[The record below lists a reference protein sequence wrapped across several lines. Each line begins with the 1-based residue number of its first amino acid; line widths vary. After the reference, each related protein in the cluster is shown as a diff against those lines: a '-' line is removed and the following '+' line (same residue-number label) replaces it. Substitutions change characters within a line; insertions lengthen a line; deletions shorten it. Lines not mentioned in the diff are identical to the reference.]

1 MKQTVH
7 SKAPLIGFGLSG
19 NKKLHLIKKEVQHK
33 VPHLI
38 SGKQQHEGIL
48 SPLTE
53 KVVTCT

>member
-7 SKAPLIGFGLSG
+7 SKAPLKGFGLSG
-19 NKKLHLIKKEVQHK
+19 NKILHLIKKAVQHK

-48 SPLTE
+48 SPVTD
-53 KVVTCT
+53 KVVSCT